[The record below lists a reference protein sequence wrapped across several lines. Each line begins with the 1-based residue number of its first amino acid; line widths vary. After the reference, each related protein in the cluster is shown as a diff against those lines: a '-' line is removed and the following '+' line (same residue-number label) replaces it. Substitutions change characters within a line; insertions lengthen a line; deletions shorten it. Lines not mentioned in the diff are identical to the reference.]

1 MVNLAS
7 QSKVVIAYEA
17 YLFSNASLSR
27 PSWPHV
33 SEVLP
38 AICNLREKLVPHCD
52 CNIILHNSN
61 SKPVWT
67 SPIGKWVKKGRKKNR
82 KILKKRSVSGAFCE
96 SSTLGSGGAWGVRH
110 LERYKVIVAHLIW
123 LRRKRRNQEQQTK
136 FKKSVL
142 RKVLLVLNACT
153 EQCYCVETSSGE
165 LRYVIQGNLLRASC
179 YSAKDTLSA
188 TVQRIRYVRR
198 VSPAYDS
205 CSRSRRGETSC
216 LLARWRG
223 KQDQMRETIAQ
234 AKRQVGVKRSSRKIG
249 KI

>member
-1 MVNLAS
+1 MVNFAS
-7 QSKVVIAYEA
+7 QFKVVIAYEA

-123 LRRKRRNQEQQTK
+123 LRRKRRKQEQQTK
-136 FKKSVL
+136 FKKVCWGRYSWYWMRARYSATVWKRPAESYATWYRATCYVL
-142 RKVLLVLNACT
+142 R
-153 EQCYCVETSSGE
+153 
-165 LRYVIQGNLLRASC
+165 
-179 YSAKDTLSA
+179 A
-188 TVQRIRYVRR
+188 TVQRTR
-198 VSPAYDS
+198 
-205 CSRSRRGETSC
+205 
-216 LLARWRG
+216 
-223 KQDQMRETIAQ
+223 
-234 AKRQVGVKRSSRKIG
+234 
-249 KI
+249 